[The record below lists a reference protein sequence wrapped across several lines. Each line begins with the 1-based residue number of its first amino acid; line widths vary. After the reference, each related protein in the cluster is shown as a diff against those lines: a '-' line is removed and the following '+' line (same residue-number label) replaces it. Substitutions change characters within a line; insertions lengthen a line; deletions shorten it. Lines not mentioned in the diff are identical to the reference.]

1 MLNSPTYSIVFHTHP
16 FLYIWNS
23 NRLQMKK
30 ILLILLTL
38 PLFAFGQENNLYHI
52 PDTNFLAFLQGMH
65 PEVIVND
72 SLDVTTASVLTS
84 LFCTNREIESLDGLQ
99 YFTSLTSLNCGN
111 NQLAVLPLLPL
122 GLSYLNLQSNQFTV
136 LPELPDGLTSLNC
149 RSNQLTVLPELP
161 GGLTILVCSYNQL
174 TVLPELPNGLTEF
187 SCYSNQLTVLPE
199 LPNGLTELNCH
210 SNQLTVLPE
219 LPDGLTEFS
228 CYSNQLTVL
237 PELPDGLTSLLCRSN
252 QLTVLPELPN
262 GLTEFSCYSNQ
273 LTVLPEL
280 PNGLTEFS
288 CYSNQLTVL
297 PELPDGLTSLYCFSN
312 QLTVLPELPNGLT
325 LLDCFSNQ
333 FTVLPDLPVSLTT
346 LNVDYDEL
354 VCVQYFP
361 EQLDWQLG
369 GAQICIEGC
378 KDSTYYNYSDTVQV
392 DDGSCISFQYMVD
405 SLSQLNA
412 NALDTISG
420 LQVELETWN
429 SSIELSEGWNM
440 VGYGCPTAT
449 DLVVAMYAYEDFILI
464 MKDNNGQVYM
474 PEYGFNGIGDLTPGY
489 GYQLK
494 VNDYILDFNICE

>member
-174 TVLPELPNGLTEF
+174 TVLPELP
-187 SCYSNQLTVLPE
+187 
-199 LPNGLTELNCH
+199 
-210 SNQLTVLPE
+210 
-219 LPDGLTEFS
+219 
-228 CYSNQLTVL
+228 
-237 PELPDGLTSLLCRSN
+237 DGLTSLLCR
-252 QLTVLPELPN
+252 
-262 GLTEFSCYSNQ
+262 SNQ